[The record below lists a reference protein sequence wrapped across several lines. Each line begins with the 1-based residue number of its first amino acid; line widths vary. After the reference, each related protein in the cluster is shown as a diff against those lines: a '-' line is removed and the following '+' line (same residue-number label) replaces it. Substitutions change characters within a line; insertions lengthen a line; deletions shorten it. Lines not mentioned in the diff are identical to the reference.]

1 MMIGIKMDHIM
12 QTMLREKM
20 VTKLTEIWD
29 FPLLNDYEAVLDE
42 GITKGTT
49 NWQLYGSRKPDNE
62 AYELKYHFSI
72 TYDVRDGEF
81 MMDELKVQDFDI
93 KNNFYKLSAKNSNI
107 PKFDINPKI
116 LAAYNSR
123 LENKKAKPKK
133 RNAKVR
139 LVVEDA
145 DGEDDERSEAMPP
158 VPSSRSSETLRRK
171 DAYWSADCPPV
182 RERNSSVL
190 QSMSCDVSV

>member
-133 RNAKVR
+133 KKCKSKTCGRGCR
-139 LVVEDA
+139 W
-145 DGEDDERSEAMPP
+145 
-158 VPSSRSSETLRRK
+158 RRRRRPNIVK
-171 DAYWSADCPPV
+171 
-182 RERNSSVL
+182 
-190 QSMSCDVSV
+190 